1 MEQIF
6 GSPSDILDHRIS
18 GYHQYI
24 LQEPVHLC
32 FVSQNLCRMLGYTR
46 AELSDARADLYAR
59 LVHPEDRTAYDR
71 LIRHLVEGA
80 QTATAQYRLVCKDG
94 RVLYVNDTVSV
105 HRLDDGTLTA
115 DSVLTDIT
123 VVKAEYQNLRFL
135 NDTVP
140 CGLIRYTCEKQPR
153 VTYINDRMLALLH
166 FPEDRDEAAEC
177 LELYADNVYFM
188 LPMEERRRFA
198 RFLDRV
204 YQKGTPVAGEISV
217 VRCDGTRARIY
228 GWVTKTRDEQGNE
241 TFQSVCMDVT
251 ERYLANREAVKEQYL
266 RALSQVYDQIFA
278 YDFITKTVKY
288 IHGQPTDAFW
298 KLRDVPMQLQE
309 ATEQWIQNTVVREDR
324 LRVQS
329 FFQKVYAQTT
339 ALPGGHPPQVSF
351 RTEAGTC
358 TGIFL
363 SMDAQTSL
371 FCCRA
376 EGRAQE
382 TDQLRSENQAL
393 KSVNESM
400 QEMVM
405 RFTEGVVAF
414 ELDGDLVRP
423 LYASDNVCHFFGY
436 TRDQWLA
443 LAQKRHTVREF
454 VSQSGVDYEAFRTL
468 LDTGEGDFTY
478 LDIHKNQRRRIKAI
492 CSQKGSDSG
501 APRYVMLYNMG
512 EAESETADGNVYI
525 RTFGYFD
532 VFVDG
537 KPIAFRNEKSKELF
551 ALLVDRRGGYVTS
564 EEAIGFLWENE
575 PANAV
580 TLARYRKVAL
590 RLKNILEEYGI
601 ADVVESVGGKRR
613 IVTSAVSCDL
623 YDYLS
628 GQEEHAQL
636 FKGSYLTNYSWGE
649 TTLGALL
656 NQPVYE
662 TV

>member
-1 MEQIF
+1 M
-6 GSPSDILDHRIS
+6 
-18 GYHQYI
+18 
-24 LQEPVHLC
+24 
-32 FVSQNLCRMLGYTR
+32 
-46 AELSDARADLYAR
+46 
-59 LVHPEDRTAYDR
+59 
-71 LIRHLVEGA
+71 
-80 QTATAQYRLVCKDG
+80 
-94 RVLYVNDTVSV
+94 
-105 HRLDDGTLTA
+105 
-115 DSVLTDIT
+115 
-123 VVKAEYQNLRFL
+123 
-135 NDTVP
+135 
-140 CGLIRYTCEKQPR
+140 
-153 VTYINDRMLALLH
+153 
-166 FPEDRDEAAEC
+166 
-177 LELYADNVYFM
+177 
-188 LPMEERRRFA
+188 
-198 RFLDRV
+198 
-204 YQKGTPVAGEISV
+204 
-217 VRCDGTRARIY
+217 
-228 GWVTKTRDEQGNE
+228 
-241 TFQSVCMDVT
+241 
-251 ERYLANREAVKEQYL
+251 
-266 RALSQVYDQIFA
+266 
-278 YDFITKTVKY
+278 
-288 IHGQPTDAFW
+288 
-298 KLRDVPMQLQE
+298 
-309 ATEQWIQNTVVREDR
+309 
-324 LRVQS
+324 
-329 FFQKVYAQTT
+329 
-339 ALPGGHPPQVSF
+339 
-351 RTEAGTC
+351 
-358 TGIFL
+358 
-363 SMDAQTSL
+363 
-371 FCCRA
+371 
-376 EGRAQE
+376 
-382 TDQLRSENQAL
+382 
-393 KSVNESM
+393 
-400 QEMVM
+400 
-405 RFTEGVVAF
+405 AF

-636 FKGSYLTNYSWGE
+636 FKGSYLTNYNWGE